1 MWHRAPWI
9 LLFVSLSAVFVT
21 AQGYD
26 PLPKLVVHAKY
37 VLVTTYAGDNLTNP
51 HMMPDDRQAVV
62 DVQNAIKRWGRYALA
77 YQAKDADLILL
88 VRKGHIVETLPGVR
102 VGAGSNTKPTIGA
115 EAPTDVGDPRDMLAL
130 YDATNGGIDSAPLWR
145 DLMKGGLNPPQ
156 MALVGEFR
164 DAVDAAA
171 KVP

>member
-1 MWHRAPWI
+1 MWRRAPWFL
-9 LLFVSLSAVFVT
+9 LLFASATIAV

-37 VLVTTYAGDNLTNP
+37 VLVTTYEGDNLTNP
-51 HMMPDDRQAVV
+51 RMMPDNRQAVV
-62 DVQNAIKRWGRYALA
+62 DVQNAIKRWGRYELA

-88 VRKGHIVETLPGVR
+88 VRKGHLAESLPGVR
-102 VGAGSNTKPTIGA
+102 VGAGSNTKPTVGA

-130 YDATNGGIDSAPLWR
+130 YDAANGGIDSAPLWR
-145 DLMKGGLNPPQ
+145 DLMKGGLTPPQ
-156 MALVGEFR
+156 MLLVGELR

>member
-1 MWHRAPWI
+1 MRRRPWI

-77 YQAKDADLILL
+77 YQPKDADLILL
-88 VRKGHIVETLPGVR
+88 VRKGHLAESLPGVR
-102 VGAGSNTKPTIGA
+102 VGAGSNTKPTVGA

-130 YDATNGGIDSAPLWR
+130 YDAANGIDSAPLWR

-156 MALVGEFR
+156 MSLVGELR

>member
-1 MWHRAPWI
+1 MWRRAPWFL
-9 LLFVSLSAVFVT
+9 LLFASATIAV

-88 VRKGHIVETLPGVR
+88 VRKGHLAESLPGVR

-115 EAPTDVGDPRDMLAL
+115 EAPTDVGDARDMLAL
-130 YDATNGGIDSAPLWR
+130 YDAANGGIDSAPLWR

-156 MALVGEFR
+156 MSLVGELR